1 MLGKYLC
8 IWCISLLLQTKD
20 ERIVALETE
29 NAMLY
34 LKLAQMRSNLQSS
47 REEVSGLQS
56 QYEGETKFRQNV
68 MESAL
73 KFKQE
78 LEVCTVII
86 SSINIVINHHH
97 NQTYLCI
104 WLNLYLLLLYTY
116 LLPVIMLSMTTC
128 FCEIWLCNK
137 YSNFTDV
144 S

>member
-1 MLGKYLC
+1 
-8 IWCISLLLQTKD
+8 
-20 ERIVALETE
+20 
-29 NAMLY
+29 MLY

-104 WLNLYLLLLYTY
+104 
-116 LLPVIMLSMTTC
+116 
-128 FCEIWLCNK
+128 
-137 YSNFTDV
+137 
-144 S
+144 

>member
-1 MLGKYLC
+1 M
-8 IWCISLLLQTKD
+8 
-20 ERIVALETE
+20 ALETE

-34 LKLAQMRSNLQSS
+34 LKLAQMRGNLQSS

-86 SSINIVINHHH
+86 ISSINIVINH
-97 NQTYLCI
+97 Q
-104 WLNLYLLLLYTY
+104 
-116 LLPVIMLSMTTC
+116 S
-128 FCEIWLCNK
+128 
-137 YSNFTDV
+137 
-144 S
+144 